1 LIARQR
7 ELQQLDACLA
17 SARSGHAAIAL
28 LRGEAGMGKSRLAES
43 LAEQARGAGVFV
55 ATGHCTPVSGGE
67 LPFGPFVE
75 ILSQID
81 TAPGGSERVAG
92 ATWDLLRTALTVSG
106 SSPGVA
112 PPDVGLARSRLF
124 TSVLWLLHHLGQQ
137 QPVVLV
143 LEDVHWA
150 DASSLD
156 LLNYLART
164 AAREQLMLLLTCRD
178 DGLARDPGTRKAIR
192 DLSRADLTRDIHL
205 KPLTGEQIRELLA
218 AAGCELTKE
227 RYDRVVQL
235 ADGNPFMALEL
246 AAHDAAEGTHT
257 EALRHALLGPVDD
270 LSDGARS
277 TLHVAAVLGESVPQE
292 VLEKAV
298 QSTGGDVGAHL
309 RVLTQNGLLV
319 ASEEHYAFRH
329 AIVRESVVQE
339 MLHGE
344 RTAAH
349 RGAAEGVR
357 LSQVGATPAGLAQLA
372 HHLVAAEEYPA
383 ALPVVM
389 SAAESARRV
398 YAFAEARRQLSV
410 ARSVLWSRV
419 EDPEGLSGSSSEELL
434 RREAEMARWAG
445 EPSAAADLLRSGLSS
460 APRAALAQ
468 SRLELELGEA
478 LWAAGDPAGAL
489 AACERAE
496 TALEQHPGTVAPAQG
511 PSAQVLHVRV
521 LAALAQ
527 ALNATGSYERGQE
540 TAEHALAL
548 ARECGATRTALQARI
563 TLATATARRGDLDT
577 GVAELHRCL
586 AEALSADAFK
596 AVVRCYGNLAFL
608 HSAAGQPRQVLQVA
622 EEGEHTCRRF
632 GPLLLVA
639 PTFAEN
645 WVHALV
651 ATGRWDEAVAKAQE
665 LEQQWVAEGMALT
678 LHLPLALVAAA
689 RGDEEGLAVQL
700 AVIDRF
706 ARTDDPYTL
715 HDGTVARA
723 EHLLW
728 QGDAQGAHRVAREA
742 LEQLEDQQDAG
753 LVISLCGVA
762 LRAHADLV
770 ASRADRLIREA
781 ARRETA
787 DLLDVAQH
795 AAEKDPGALGHAHL
809 LVCRAEAARASM
821 TPSADAWGAVVAEW
835 QRLECP
841 YPAAYAQWR
850 QATELF
856 GARARAQGTNA
867 LLAALET
874 ATALRCTPLELSL
887 RTLARLAGVTPE
899 PLDAAP
905 TEPAAQSTDAPA
917 PSPLVAPLTP
927 RENDVLRM
935 LTRGFTNQQIARRLF
950 ITESTV
956 SVHVSHII
964 AKLGVSNRLQAAA
977 AAQRLNLLPPER
989 EQV

>member
-1 LIARQR
+1 
-7 ELQQLDACLA
+7 
-17 SARSGHAAIAL
+17 
-28 LRGEAGMGKSRLAES
+28 MGKSRLAES

-81 TAPGGSERVAG
+81 TAPEGSERVTG
-92 ATWDLLRTALTVSG
+92 STWDLLRTALTVSG
-106 SSPGVA
+106 PSAGVE

-137 QPVVLV
+137 QPVLLV
-143 LEDVHWA
+143 LEDIHWA

-164 AAREQLMLLLTCRD
+164 AARAPLMLLLTCRD
-178 DGLARDPGTRKAIR
+178 DALGPDPGSRKAIS
-192 DLSRADLTRDIHL
+192 DLSRAGLTRDIHL
-205 KPLTGEQIRELLA
+205 NPLTSEEVSELLA
-218 AAGCELTKE
+218 AAGCQLDAA
-227 RYDRVVQL
+227 RRVTVVTL
-235 ADGNPFMALEL
+235 ADGNPFIALEL
-246 AAHDAAEGTHT
+246 AAHDGAEGTHT
-257 EALRHALLGPVDD
+257 EALRHALLGPVDE
-270 LSDGARS
+270 LPESARS
-277 TLHVAAVLGESVPQE
+277 TLLVAAVLGESISQE

-298 QSTGGDVGAHL
+298 ESTGADVPADL
-309 RVLTQNGLLV
+309 RRLTGNGLLV
-319 ASEEHYAFRH
+319 ASEERYDFRH
-329 AIVRESVVQE
+329 AIVRESVVRE
-339 MLHGE
+339 MLHRE
-344 RTAAH
+344 RRAAH
-349 RGAAEGVR
+349 RAAAEGVR
-357 LSQVGATPAGLAQLA
+357 LSHADGTPAGLVQLA
-372 HHLVAAEEYPA
+372 HHLVAAEEYEV

-410 ARSVLWSRV
+410 ARDVLWRRV
-419 EDPEGLSGSSSEELL
+419 DDPEGRSGSSSDELL

-445 EPSAAADLLRSGLSS
+445 EPSAAAELLRSGLSS
-460 APRAALAQ
+460 TPRAELAQ
-468 SRLELELGEA
+468 ARLELELGEA

-496 TALEQHPGTVAPAQG
+496 AALEQRPGSAAPGQG
-511 PSAQVLHVRV
+511 PSAQVLRVRV

-527 ALNATGSYERGQE
+527 ALVVTGNYERGQE
-540 TAEHALAL
+540 SAEHAIAL

-563 TLATATARRGDLDT
+563 TLATATARQGDLDT

-608 HSAAGQPRQVLQVA
+608 HSAAGQLRQVLQVA
-622 EEGEHTCRRF
+622 VEGEHTCRRF

-645 WVHALV
+645 WVYALV
-651 ATGRWDEAVAKAQE
+651 ATGRWDEAVAKARE

-678 LHLPLALVAAA
+678 LHLQLALVAAA

-728 QGDAQGAHRVAREA
+728 QGDARGAHRVAREA

-753 LVISLCGVA
+753 LVISLCSVA

-770 ASRADRLIREA
+770 TSRADRLIREA
-781 ARRETA
+781 ARQETA
-787 DLLDVAQH
+787 DLLDVAQR
-795 AAEKDPGALGHAHL
+795 AADKDPGALGRAHL
-809 LVCRAEAARASM
+809 LLCRAEAARASM

-856 GARARAQGTNA
+856 GARARAQGTRV
-867 LLAALET
+867 LTAALET
-874 ATALRCTPLELSL
+874 ATALRCAPLELSL
-887 RTLARLAGVTPE
+887 RTLARLAGVPSDA
-899 PLDAAP
+899 LDAAP
-905 TEPAAQSTDAPA
+905 AEAAAQSTDAPG

-935 LTRGFTNQQIARRLF
+935 LTQGFTNQQIARRLF

-977 AAQRLNLLPPER
+977 AAQRLNLLPP
-989 EQV
+989 